1 MASPVETEKT
11 FLKISSVKALS
22 SCVRDLYPKEV
33 VNLTDVFL
41 RVKNTTKNG
50 HIFLTIKTGGRRAK
64 MSEEA
69 ELLALISLL
78 RFLYHVRSPVGKAKY

>member
-11 FLKISSVKALS
+11 FIKISSVKTPS
-22 SCVRDLYPKEV
+22 SCVGDLYPKEV

-50 HIFLTIKTGGRRAK
+50 HIFLMIKTG
-64 MSEEA
+64 EEKG
-69 ELLALISLL
+69 ED
-78 RFLYHVRSPVGKAKY
+78 V